1 MDSANI
7 AQELGRT
14 SASSD
19 WYSARFVLRPRL
31 GHAGRFSAPEVA
43 TCTNSCSK
51 KVFEKQ
57 QKYACTL
64 TALIW
69 LKMWTSSTRSVFR
82 NTGARAFCG
91 RRGGIPE
98 ASRQVRVEGSGTSI
112 ALRTQPPEGSSMGEA
127 DGVNKRR
134 MFRWPKEARELA
146 REYKERASR
155 SQEHTETGRRLLV
168 TKLAAISGNPRD
180 ACLRFLRELG
190 VNQKRAYREWTKP
203 EQQRLLDL
211 ITAMPV
217 EEAAKILR
225 RPAASVRSML
235 HRLGIGGKTGREWFT
250 KFSLSR
256 ALHTRTDEIQKW
268 IDLGWLKSRSLTT
281 AGTKASI
288 IHADDFCEFVK
299 EHGRAVASRRL
310 TYEALWFVQN
320 YVFPPSH
327 AELLSVRGTYK
338 RHDAGDETD
347 PNTESQSAYGSEE
360 DGEQEL
366 GLKSISRCRCLLGAF
381 RGSSDLRRG
390 SFPSLAPGRRPGL
403 PCCLKSTRT

>member
-1 MDSANI
+1 MCVD
-7 AQELGRT
+7 G
-14 SASSD
+14 
-19 WYSARFVLRPRL
+19 P
-31 GHAGRFSAPEVA
+31 G
-43 TCTNSCSK
+43 
-51 KVFEKQ
+51 
-57 QKYACTL
+57 TL
-64 TALIW
+64 TAI
-69 LKMWTSSTRSVFR
+69 
-82 NTGARAFCG
+82 
-91 RRGGIPE
+91 
-98 ASRQVRVEGSGTSI
+98 
-112 ALRTQPPEGSSMGEA
+112 RTQPPEGSSMGEA
-127 DGVNKRR
+127 DGVHKRR

-146 REYKERASR
+146 REYKERTSR
-155 SQEHTETGRRLLV
+155 SQEHNETGRRMLV

-225 RPAASVRSML
+225 RPAGSVRSML

-256 ALHTRTDEIQKW
+256 ALHTRPDEIQKW

-281 AGTKASI
+281 AGTKANI
-288 IHADDFCEFVK
+288 IHADDFCQFVK
-299 EHGRAVASRRL
+299 EHGRAVVSRRL
-310 TYEALWFVQN
+310 SYDALWFVQN

-347 PNTESQSAYGSEE
+347 ANTESQSACGSEE
-360 DGEQEL
+360 DGGQE
-366 GLKSISRCRCLLGAF
+366 G
-381 RGSSDLRRG
+381 
-390 SFPSLAPGRRPGL
+390 
-403 PCCLKSTRT
+403 